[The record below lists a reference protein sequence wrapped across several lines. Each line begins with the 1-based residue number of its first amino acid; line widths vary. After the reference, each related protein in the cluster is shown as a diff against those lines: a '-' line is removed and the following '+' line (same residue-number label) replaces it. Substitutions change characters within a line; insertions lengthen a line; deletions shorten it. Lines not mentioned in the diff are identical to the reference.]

1 MRKTQTNKKLTK
13 MNPII
18 FIVAWTATLTTTI
31 LTFIIELPLKAIC
44 TTLSIIFLFT
54 IAFTAPLLDRNINIS
69 DKVEN
74 FIENFVKYGLHISEW
89 LFIKTFKKYK
99 DLLI

>member
-1 MRKTQTNKKLTK
+1 
-13 MNPII
+13 MNPILFLI
-18 FIVAWTATLTTTI
+18 AWIAI
-31 LTFIIELPLKAIC
+31 LTMTLVTLIVELPLKIIC
-44 TTLSIIFLFT
+44 TTLSIIFLLI
-54 IAFTAPLLDRNINIS
+54 IAFTAPLFDRDIKIS
-69 DKVEN
+69 NKVET